1 MVYSEEN
8 LVVLAKREGNKKRKY
23 LVVNRLQ
30 GKHIPVC
37 PSAALE
43 MFGRLLRCFCGRI
56 LRSSYC

>member
-43 MFGRLLRCFCGRI
+43 MFEALAQVL
-56 LRSSYC
+56 